1 MLLIGVTNFS
11 HIPAPTPT
19 LAAVLLSAEVRIPHL
34 PASLPPPSMP
44 HPTSSADPT
53 PPCLRHPS
61 PTLAAVPFSAEA
73 WSFAGWVTAMVALGE
88 GVFPGVVYIIGSSLW
103 TLEACYSLWCA
114 KDVSER
120 GGRGGLGGA
129 RLGR

>member
-11 HIPAPTPT
+11 HIPAPTPN
-19 LAAVLLSAEVRIPHL
+19 LAAVPFSAEACSSFPYPTL
-34 PASLPPPSMP
+34 QPQLTASSTL
-44 HPTSSADPT
+44 
-53 PPCLRHPS
+53 LRH
-61 PTLAAVPFSAEA
+61 AAVPFSAEA

-114 KDVSER
+114 KDVSE
-120 GGRGGLGGA
+120 GGVEGVGMGGTGW
-129 RLGR
+129 